1 MKIQE
6 TIKQSSVVVG
16 VPRIMAMT
24 VNLAGS
30 LHPLNSLLPVSQH
43 YVKGSDSYHYMQD
56 DFGIFKNI
64 FSPL

>member
-1 MKIQE
+1 
-6 TIKQSSVVVG
+6 
-16 VPRIMAMT
+16 MAMT